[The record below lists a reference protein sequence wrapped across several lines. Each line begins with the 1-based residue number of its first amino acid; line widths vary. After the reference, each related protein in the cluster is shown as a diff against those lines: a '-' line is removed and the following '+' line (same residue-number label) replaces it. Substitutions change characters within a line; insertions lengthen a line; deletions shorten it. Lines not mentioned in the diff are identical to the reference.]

1 MPIEFKEYSRP
12 LNPTITIKK
21 QKYRVMGVRDTKI
34 GAKAILWKDGRMYE
48 VMKFGQSV
56 DSKKGKWSTPAL
68 LKPPGKKTKRMKA
81 RM

>member
-1 MPIEFKEYSRP
+1 MALFEEYSRP
-12 LNPTITIKK
+12 MNPTITIKK

-34 GAKAILWKDGRMYE
+34 GAEAILWKDNQMYKA
-48 VMKFGQSV
+48 MKFGQSFV
-56 DSKKGKWSTPAL
+56 SKKGRWSTPAL